1 MKKISPELREQIRI
15 TNEEGRR
22 ARAQMQAAIDRVEAR
37 MRADE
42 ERRERRRRLIRRVF
56 LLDRAA

>member
-1 MKKISPELREQIRI
+1 MK
-15 TNEEGRR
+15 EGRR

-42 ERRERRRRLIRRVF
+42 DRRERRRRLIRRVF